1 MKEDIDEGV
10 NVIGYTT
17 WSALDLVSASSGQI
31 SKRYG
36 FIYVDI
42 DDEGHGTFNRY
53 RKDSFNWYKKVIQ
66 TNGEDLNS

>member
-1 MKEDIDEGV
+1 MKEAIDEGV